1 MSNDIDLADAYA
13 LQTPDDN
20 RDLYS
25 RWANTYESGFITD
38 NGYVYHLGVAQV
50 FLGRSTYNDGPI
62 LDVGCGT
69 GLVGE
74 ALRTDSSCP
83 GPLDGLDISP
93 EMLKKALEKRT
104 VEGESVYSELHVGDL
119 TAILELADEAYGG
132 ITSCG
137 TFTHGHVG
145 PGALD
150 ELYRIAR
157 PGALFA
163 IGVNPDHYVTHGFA
177 DRFADDAVAGTITEP
192 AVHLVP
198 TYESGPNVGVL
209 SPVIVFRRQ

>member
-1 MSNDIDLADAYA
+1 
-13 LQTPDDN
+13 
-20 RDLYS
+20 
-25 RWANTYESGFITD
+25 
-38 NGYVYHLGVAQV
+38 
-50 FLGRSTYNDGPI
+50 
-62 LDVGCGT
+62 
-69 GLVGE
+69 
-74 ALRTDSSCP
+74 
-83 GPLDGLDISP
+83 
-93 EMLKKALEKRT
+93 MLKKALEKRT

-163 IGVNPDHYVTHGFA
+163 IGVNPDHYVVHGFA
-177 DRFADDAVAGTITEP
+177 DRFAADVAAGTITEP
-192 AVHLVP
+192 TVRRVP
-198 TYESGPNVGVL
+198 TYGSGPNVDVL
-209 SPVIVFRRQ
+209 SPVTVFRLA